1 MYHRYLQVTSL
12 AEALLLQPCFNGPNS
27 LTSHHEIP
35 TWNTGSR
42 FVILATMTTMIPKLM
57 NVICYRR
64 KFDALERRKEDDI
77 MMLMTRY
84 IVPPN

>member
-12 AEALLLQPCFNGPNS
+12 AKALLLQPCFNGPNE
-27 LTSHHEIP
+27 LTFHHEKA
-35 TWNTGSR
+35 TWNSVSR
-42 FVILATMTTMIPKLM
+42 FVILATMTTLIPKLM

-64 KFDALERRKEDDI
+64 KFDALERRKEDNI